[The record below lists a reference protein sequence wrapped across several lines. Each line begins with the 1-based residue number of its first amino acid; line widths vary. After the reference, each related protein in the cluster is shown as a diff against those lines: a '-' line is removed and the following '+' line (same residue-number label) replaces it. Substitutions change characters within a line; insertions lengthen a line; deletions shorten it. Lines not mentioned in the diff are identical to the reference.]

1 MVPLLKPGK
10 RADELRSYR
19 PVSLTSLLCRI
30 TERMLL
36 LRIAPVVERFLD
48 AAQVGS
54 RRGGNANGSH
64 RFGRRRVR
72 DDYGG
77 QQESTHRGL
86 TQ

>member
-1 MVPLLKPGK
+1 
-10 RADELRSYR
+10 
-19 PVSLTSLLCRI
+19 
-30 TERMLL
+30 MLL